1 VTKESGVTK
10 EPDMTREPGVAQAN
24 LESAAPQKS
33 RQVTWFRK
41 HVIVVIGAVLLG
53 AAAIFAVTRPS
64 TPARVQPAPPMR
76 YLGVY
81 QPDAPASYSG
91 VNHFAQAI
99 GRQPNLVCYY
109 SAWLKPFQPSF
120 AATAAQ
126 HGATLL
132 VQINP
137 LNVSLAAIASGQ
149 YDAYL
154 RTFADQVRSYR
165 KPVILSFGH
174 EMNGSWYSWGNT
186 RTPPATFKAAW
197 RHIVQQFRS
206 QRANNV
212 SWLWTINIIDT
223 RGGIPAPA
231 PWWPGSSY
239 VNLVGIDG
247 YYFGRSWSFAPLFG
261 PTIRAVHAL
270 TRDPILIAETGAG
283 HIAGQSAKIPDLFAG
298 VRAYGL
304 LGFVWFDAVAIQD
317 WRLTSPAAI
326 VAFRRAVKIY
336 ERPAS

>member
-1 VTKESGVTK
+1 VTQTI
-10 EPDMTREPGVAQAN
+10 
-24 LESAAPQKS
+24 AAPVGRRGS
-33 RQVTWFRK
+33 HRRRRTTWVRR
-41 HVIVVIGAVLLG
+41 HVSILTCIALIVCAG
-53 AAAIFAVTRPS
+53 AAVAADRLY
-64 TPARVQPAPPMR
+64 TPAKKVPPALKGPF
-76 YLGVY
+76 LGLY
-81 QPDAPASYSG
+81 NRAAPSSYDG
-91 VNHFAQAI
+91 VNQFAQAV
-99 GRQPNLVCYY
+99 GTQPNLVSYY
-109 SAWLKPFQPSF
+109 SAWLEPFQSSF
-120 AATAAQ
+120 AVAAAK
-126 HGATLL
+126 HGAVPL